1 MNTELQAELD
11 KKDTGDGA
19 DGNWIYSAEELA
31 ETTIG
36 EGWREVIERDEKSH
50 ETQHHTD
57 CIDWRANCVIIWK
70 TSVMQ
75 LYCGWL
81 QWAKKW

>member
-57 CIDWRANCVIIWK
+57 CIAWSAYCVIIWK
-70 TSVMQ
+70 TSVLQ
-75 LYCGWL
+75 IYCGWL
-81 QWAKKW
+81 QGA